1 MKLFFHCINILF
13 RWIAELDTFSTKM
26 NVIKMLVGNKID
38 REDSREV
45 TRDEGVRFAR
55 KHSMLFIEAS
65 ARTREG
71 VQIAFEELVQKVF
84 FLLISLISIFLFSSI
99 QIIQTPS
106 LWQKEPNSK
115 DDTIHPN
122 DLEDSNEYKQGCYC

>member
-1 MKLFFHCINILF
+1 MNI
-13 RWIAELDTFSTKM
+13 
-26 NVIKMLVGNKID
+26 VKMLVGNKID

-71 VQIAFEELVQKVF
+71 VQIAFEELVQKVIF
-84 FLLISLISIFLFSSI
+84 IFILTDIVSSLI
-99 QIIQTPS
+99 
-106 LWQKEPNSK
+106 
-115 DDTIHPN
+115 
-122 DLEDSNEYKQGCYC
+122 

>member
-1 MKLFFHCINILF
+1 MRFFSPEITRISSDSSIF
-13 RWIAELDTFSTKM
+13 PTSRWISELDTFSTKM

-45 TRDEGVRFAR
+45 TRDEGAKFAR

-71 VQIAFEELVQKVF
+71 VQIAFEELVEKV
-84 FLLISLISIFLFSSI
+84 IQSNSSSLVSIHFHLDHSNSI
-99 QIIQTPS
+99 IMAKGT
-106 LWQKEPNSK
+106 K
-115 DDTIHPN
+115 T
-122 DLEDSNEYKQGCYC
+122 